1 MIGLQDLPFDF
12 SGLGIRAAA
21 KVWMLQRKYLWQ
33 LFLPSTINN
42 VLGYGVSQ
50 FCQEVAFGPYA
61 LSDVMRM
68 QQGAFMRFY
77 AGLQDIKTVN
87 LMFLLPSDNTV
98 LDYFYG
104 WYHLMIDE
112 QGYHYPKKHY
122 SKQAFVSLYDRSGIE
137 TVKFIMKGA
146 FPLAKPPI
154 SASFGTNDV
163 QSVAISLSVDNI
175 EMWSLAG
182 AARNSLADLLG
193 GGALGATVGTIAT
206 NAGLFGAG
214 GAAVKGVSKL
224 F

>member
-1 MIGLQDLPFDF
+1 MIGLENLPFDF

-42 VLGYGVSQ
+42 VLGYSVSQ
-50 FCQEVAFGPYA
+50 FCQDVAFGPYA
-61 LSDVMRM
+61 LSNVMKM
-68 QQGAFMRFY
+68 QQGAFIRFY
-77 AGLQDIKTVN
+77 GGLQDIKSVN
-87 LMFLLPSDNTV
+87 LTFLLPADNTV

-112 QGYHYPKKHY
+112 QGYYHPKIDY
-122 SKQAFVSLYDRSGIE
+122 AKQAFVSLYDRTGIE

-146 FPLAKPPI
+146 FPIAKPTM
-154 SASFGTNDV
+154 SMSFDVNNV
-163 QSVAISLSVDNI
+163 QSTTIALSVDNI

-182 AARNSLADLLG
+182 NARNKIAKLLG
-193 GGALGATVGTIAT
+193 GGALGATVGTVAG

-214 GAAVKGVSKL
+214 GAAAKGVGRIL
-224 F
+224 